1 MFDLLLQST
10 VTKENTCALIW
21 RNLRSRYSQ
30 PFIITRVFRV
40 PQWDALHS
48 VIKMKMLLTLGLTSV
63 AAFFGGFFQR
73 ALHEDVRGTRSI
85 EVTRLGS
92 SIFGSPVY
100 LCKTNETDCEF
111 SRPYG
116 VVTVLTLR
124 HNTNWEAAQWTAI
137 FMLSKSQKQLVVKYC
152 SQCFMKRL
160 SIHCVNMSF
169 YFTNHIF

>member
-1 MFDLLLQST
+1 
-10 VTKENTCALIW
+10 
-21 RNLRSRYSQ
+21 
-30 PFIITRVFRV
+30 
-40 PQWDALHS
+40 
-48 VIKMKMLLTLGLTSV
+48 MLLTLGLTSV
-63 AAFFGGFFQR
+63 AAFFVFFQR

-124 HNTNWEAAQWTAI
+124 QYKLRGSTVNSHIHAEQVPEAAG
-137 FMLSKSQKQLVVKYC
+137 S
-152 SQCFMKRL
+152 
-160 SIHCVNMSF
+160 
-169 YFTNHIF
+169 